1 MRNRR
6 TGSLAVA
13 ITIGCSAVLAGCA
26 PSEGAACPSWAWFP
40 TAQERYD
47 EAAAVVTTESLAP
60 SGTEPIFQVDAN
72 AYDVEVDTVEKGGLE
87 AGSTIRV
94 VSMPDGCGTA
104 YLEADPMSGSQ
115 DLRLYLRNMEG
126 QWVTITPSDGVEVL
140 DR

>member
-1 MRNRR
+1 MSRR
-6 TGSLAVA
+6 ARSMAAVIA
-13 ITIGCSAVLAGCA
+13 IVCSAVLAGCA
-26 PSEGAACPSWAWFP
+26 SSGGASCPSWASFP
-40 TAQERYD
+40 TPQARYD

-60 SGTEPIFQVDAN
+60 SGTESVFRVDAT
-72 AYDVEVDTVEKGGLE
+72 AYDVVVDAVEKGGIE

-126 QWVTITPSDGVEVL
+126 QWATITPVDGVEVL
-140 DR
+140 AR

>member
-1 MRNRR
+1 MVNRR
-6 TGSLAVA
+6 ARSMAVVIA
-13 ITIGCSAVLAGCA
+13 IGCSPVLVGCA
-26 PSEGAACPSWAWFP
+26 ASGSASCPSWAWFP
-40 TAQERYD
+40 TAQDRHD

-60 SGTEPIFQVDAN
+60 SRTESVFQVDAN
-72 AYDVEVDTVEKGGLE
+72 AYDVKVAEVEKGGME

-126 QWVTITPSDGVEVL
+126 QWVTITPDDGVEVL